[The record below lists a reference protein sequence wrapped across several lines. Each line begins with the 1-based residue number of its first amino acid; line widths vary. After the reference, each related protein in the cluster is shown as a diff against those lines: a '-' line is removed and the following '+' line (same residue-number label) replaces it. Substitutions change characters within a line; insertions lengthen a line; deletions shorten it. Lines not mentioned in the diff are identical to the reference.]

1 MKTSD
6 KYSYLMKIN
15 KTYINSMGLMSGTSL
30 DGLDI
35 GLISTNALNKF
46 ILRQFNTYEYSKS
59 LKQSI
64 RDFIDNRKNLNHVN
78 SLITEFNAKCIKSFM
93 AEFNIKQS
101 DIDIIG
107 MHGHTIFH
115 NPKENWTWQLS
126 NGKALSNLVNIPVI
140 SNLRYR
146 DVCLGGEGA
155 PLVGI
160 WHKTLLMGSKDP
172 IFPCVFLN
180 IGGVSNITY
189 IENEYEIPYSFDIGV
204 GNGPIDMVMEKYF
217 DISFDKGGKI
227 SLKGVINKN
236 SIQTI
241 LTNEWFKKFPPKSI
255 DKSSLNRLIQSCI
268 EHLSPEDKAATL
280 SKLISLQL
288 KKSLNFFSKRP
299 KCLFICGGGSKNE
312 AIIKGLKEEYD
323 DIMLPLESHWN
334 SDAMEA
340 QAFAYL
346 ATRSLKSISYTWK
359 KITGVRNEASGGLL
373 NFPD

>member
-1 MKTSD
+1 MKTRD
-6 KYSYLMKIN
+6 KYSYLTKIN
-15 KTYINSMGLMSGTSL
+15 KTFINSMGLMSGTSL

-35 GLISTNALNKF
+35 ALISSDSLNKF
-46 ILRQFNTYEYSKS
+46 ILRQFNTYKYSKS

-64 RDFIDNRKNLNHVN
+64 RDFIDNRKNINHLDG
-78 SLITEFNAKCIKSFM
+78 LITEFNAKCIKSFM
-93 AEFNIKQS
+93 VEFNIKQS

-115 NPKENWTWQLS
+115 SPKENWTWQLS

-217 DISFDKGGKI
+217 DISFD
-227 SLKGVINKN
+227 
-236 SIQTI
+236 T
-241 LTNEWFKKFPPKSI
+241 
-255 DKSSLNRLIQSCI
+255 
-268 EHLSPEDKAATL
+268 
-280 SKLISLQL
+280 
-288 KKSLNFFSKRP
+288 
-299 KCLFICGGGSKNE
+299 
-312 AIIKGLKEEYD
+312 EY
-323 DIMLPLESHWN
+323 I
-334 SDAMEA
+334 
-340 QAFAYL
+340 
-346 ATRSLKSISYTWK
+346 
-359 KITGVRNEASGGLL
+359 
-373 NFPD
+373 

>member
-1 MKTSD
+1 MKTRD
-6 KYSYLMKIN
+6 KYSYLMKSN
-15 KTYINSMGLMSGTSL
+15 KTCINSMGLMSGTSL

-35 GLISTNALNKF
+35 ALIRTNALNKF
-46 ILRQFNTYEYSKS
+46 KLRQFNTYEYSKL
-59 LKQSI
+59 LKKSI
-64 RDFIDNRKNLNHVN
+64 RDFIKYRKNVN
-78 SLITEFNAKCIKSFM
+78 QVNNLITQFNAKCIKSFM
-93 AEFNIKQS
+93 IEFNIKKQ

-115 NPKENWTWQLS
+115 NPQENWTWQLS

-160 WHKTLLMGSKDP
+160 WHKTLLAGSKDP
-172 IFPCVFLN
+172 VFPCVFLN

-189 IENEYEIPYSFDIGV
+189 VENEYDIPYCFDIGV
-204 GNGPIDMVMEKYF
+204 GNGPIDMVMEEYF
-217 DISFDKGGKI
+217 GISYDKDGKI
-227 SLKGVINKN
+227 SLKGIINKN
-236 SIQTI
+236 SIHTI
-241 LTNEWFKKFPPKSI
+241 LTNEWFKKLPPKSI
-255 DKSSLNRLIQSCI
+255 DKSSFNNFIKSCI
-268 EHLSPEDKAATL
+268 EHLCPEDKAATL

-288 KKSLNFFSKRP
+288 KESLNFFALRP
-299 KCLFICGGGSKNE
+299 KCLYICGGGSKNE
-312 AIIKGLKEEYD
+312 AIMNGLKEEYD
-323 DIMLPLESHWN
+323 KIILPLDANWD

-346 ATRSLKSISYTWK
+346 ASRSLKSISYTWE

>member
-1 MKTSD
+1 MKTRD

-15 KTYINSMGLMSGTSL
+15 KTFINSMGLMSGTSL

-35 GLISTNALNKF
+35 ALISSDSLNKF
-46 ILRQFNTYEYSKS
+46 ILRQFNTYKYSKS

-64 RDFIDNRKNLNHVN
+64 RDFIDNRKNLNHLDG
-78 SLITEFNAKCIKSFM
+78 LITEFNAKCIKSFM
-93 AEFNIKQS
+93 VEFNIKQS

-115 NPKENWTWQLS
+115 SPKENWTWQLS

-227 SLKGVINKN
+227 SLKGVVNKN
-236 SIQTI
+236 SIYNI
-241 LTNEWFKKFPPKSI
+241 LTNEWFKKLPPKSI
-255 DKSSLNRLIQSCI
+255 DKSSLNILIQSCI
-268 EHLSPEDKAATL
+268 KHLSPEDKAATL

-288 KKSLNFFSKRP
+288 KESLNFFSKRP
-299 KCLFICGGGSKNE
+299 QCIYICGGGSKNE
-312 AIIKGLKEEYD
+312 AIIKGLKEEYG
-323 DIMLPLESHWN
+323 DIILHLEAHWN

-346 ATRSLKSISYTWK
+346 ATRSLKSISYTWQ

>member
-46 ILRQFNTYEYSKS
+46 ILRQFNTYEYSRS

-64 RDFIDNRKNLNHVN
+64 RGFIDNRKNLNHVN

-93 AEFNIKQS
+93 TEFNIKQS
-101 DIDIIG
+101 DVDIIG

-323 DIMLPLESHWN
+323 DIILPLEAHWN

>member
-1 MKTSD
+1 MKTRD

-15 KTYINSMGLMSGTSL
+15 KTFINSMGLMSGTSL

-35 GLISTNALNKF
+35 ALISSDSLNKF
-46 ILRQFNTYEYSKS
+46 ILRQFNTYKYSKS

-64 RDFIDNRKNLNHVN
+64 RDFIDNRKNINHLDG
-78 SLITEFNAKCIKSFM
+78 LITEFNAKCIKSFM
-93 AEFNIKQS
+93 VEFNIKQS

-115 NPKENWTWQLS
+115 SPKENWTWQLS

-236 SIQTI
+236 SIYNI
-241 LTNEWFKKFPPKSI
+241 LTNEWFKKLPPKSI
-255 DKSSLNRLIQSCI
+255 DKSSLNILIQSCI
-268 EHLSPEDKAATL
+268 KHLSPEDKAATL

-288 KKSLNFFSKRP
+288 KESLNFFSKRP

-312 AIIKGLKEEYD
+312 AIIKGLKEEYG
-323 DIMLPLESHWN
+323 DIILPLEAHWN

-346 ATRSLKSISYTWK
+346 ATRSLKSISYTWQ